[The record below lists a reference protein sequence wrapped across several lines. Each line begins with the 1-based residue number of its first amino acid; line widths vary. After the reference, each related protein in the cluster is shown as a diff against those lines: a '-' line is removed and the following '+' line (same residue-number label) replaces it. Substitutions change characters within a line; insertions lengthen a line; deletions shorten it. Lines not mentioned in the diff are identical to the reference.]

1 MGGYD
6 VTMTQ
11 TEELTY
17 AYFFFTDIVG
27 LSDPRIPTK
36 RQIKKIEGLTNLI
49 TSCEAFKKTEPGLM
63 LYLPTGDG
71 MAIGFLSGPELPLM
85 LAVELHKKLREYNM
99 GKFPEEI
106 LRIRIGIN
114 DGPVY
119 IVKGMS
125 GTNNLW
131 GPGILVARS
140 IMDMGDDDHILL
152 SQQTAEALRE
162 LSEYKDLIKPVHD
175 YKMKDGKLVLIYSV
189 CGDGVGNPHR
199 PKKGLYQRRMMKK
212 YLEKTKDAIAHKNIE
227 VILTVT
233 DPKTMLIHYKKLYNI
248 ENISDEPIQTVLH
261 GITTHVRKSFDDIR
275 LRISDESGREL
286 KITSISLDTPF
297 QKEFTTM
304 FNNPILK
311 GKKARSYT
319 LEYEVE
325 EPKRYFESYAIDC
338 SKYAMSLIY
347 PSDAR
352 FKPVV
357 YDVKMGKKKARSKI
371 QPVIKQ
377 LENGLIRASWSKNN
391 ITEGQA
397 FRLEW

>member
-1 MGGYD
+1 ME
-6 VTMTQ
+6 Q

-49 TSCEAFKKTEPGLM
+49 TSCEAFKNTEPGLM

-85 LAVELHKKLREYNM
+85 LAVELHKKLRAYNM

-119 IVKGMS
+119 IVRGMS
-125 GTNNLW
+125 GSNNLW
-131 GPGILVARS
+131 GPGILLARS

-152 SQQTAEALRE
+152 SPQTAEVLRE
-162 LSEYKDLIKPVHD
+162 LPEFKDLIKPVHD
-175 YKMKDGKLVLIYSV
+175 YKMKDGNSVLIYSV
-189 CGDGVGNPHR
+189 YGDGVGNPHR

-212 YLEKTKDAIAHKNIE
+212 YVEKIKDTITYKKIE
-227 VILTVT
+227 VTLTIT
-233 DPKTMLIHYKKLYNI
+233 DPKAMLIHYKKLYNI
-248 ENISDEPIQTVLH
+248 ENISNEPLQNVLH
-261 GITTHVRKSFDDIR
+261 NITTHVRKSFGDMS

-286 KITSISLDTPF
+286 RITSINLDTPF

-304 FNNPILK
+304 FNTPILK
-311 GKKARSYT
+311 GEKTRSYT
-319 LEYEVE
+319 LEYEAE
-325 EPKRYFESYAIDC
+325 EPKRYFESYAANC
-338 SKYAMSLIY
+338 SKYTVSLIY
-347 PSDAR
+347 PSNTH
-352 FKPVV
+352 FKPAV
-357 YDVKMGKKKARSKI
+357 YDVKKGKKAKSKT
-371 QPVIKQ
+371 QPTIRK
-377 LENGLIRASWSKNN
+377 LENGIARASWNKSN
-391 ITEGQA
+391 ITEGQT